1 LAKQSGRNGAS
12 GLKLRDDLL
21 GIVSVTT
28 PNAAALQIRL
38 RLRRSVPYNSGMLKT
53 LVMTVLSPDRPGLV
67 EKLANTVASQGGNWL
82 ESRMC
87 HLGGQF
93 AGIIRVEI
101 DADRAEAVAAAVR
114 ALPAQ
119 GITVA
124 LELEPATAAKPA
136 GTLGLLELVGHDR
149 PGILHQISRVLAA
162 HKVNVEE
169 LSSERVNAPMDGTVL
184 FKARIKVLVPPSV
197 AMAQLRAD
205 LERIASDLMVD
216 VTLQPAG

>member
-1 LAKQSGRNGAS
+1 
-12 GLKLRDDLL
+12 
-21 GIVSVTT
+21 
-28 PNAAALQIRL
+28 
-38 RLRRSVPYNSGMLKT
+38 
-53 LVMTVLSPDRPGLV
+53 LV
-67 EKLANTVASQGGNWL
+67 EQIANTVASQGGNWL

-87 HLGGQF
+87 RLGGQF

-101 DADRAEAVAAAVR
+101 DAAGADALEAEVR

-119 GITVA
+119 RISIA
-124 LELEPATAAKPA
+124 LQVEAASVAKPA
-136 GTLGLLELVGHDR
+136 GVLGVLELVGQDR
-149 PGILHQISRVLAA
+149 PGILLQVSRVLAG

-169 LSSERVNAPMDGTVL
+169 LSSERVSAPMDGTML
-184 FKARIKVLVPPSV
+184 FQARIKVLVPPTV